1 MRTEKKIEAIKE
13 KYKNGVPKETL
24 DNFFMGR
31 GFLKVTDAKV
41 ENEIIQ
47 TRV

>member
-1 MRTEKKIEAIKE
+1 MGKAYANRKSLGE

-24 DNFFMGR
+24 DNFFIGR

-41 ENEIIQ
+41 ENKI
-47 TRV
+47 T

>member
-31 GFLKVTDAKV
+31 GFLKVTGAKV
-41 ENEIIQ
+41 ENEI
-47 TRV
+47 T